1 MWLRVLLKSSLR
13 LTCPSRQSFF
23 PCPPPC
29 WSSISF
35 QIAHLLSFIFLPSVS
50 FLSFIEI
57 NFRSTWLPLFLPLSF
72 LILETIVSLFTVGR
86 LGRHCFFPC
95 PPHCWSSLSPQPSS
109 SLDCS
114 SQGFTNMP
122 DVQARNSWNH
132 SIVPC
137 KLEKE
142 IEKIWYQCFRIDRRG
157 ETWQMFA
164 QVVHAHWK
172 VCPAKNGPIKS
183 MAQ

>member
-13 LTCPSRQSFF
+13 STCPSRQSFF

-86 LGRHCFFPC
+86 LGCHCFFPC

-109 SLDCS
+109 SFDCP
-114 SQGFTNMP
+114 SQGSTNMP
-122 DVQARNSWNH
+122 DVQATNSWNQL
-132 SIVPC
+132 IVPC
-137 KLEKE
+137 KIEKE
-142 IEKIWYQCFRIDRRG
+142 IQKTLITILQDRQ
-157 ETWQMFA
+157 TWGDMA
-164 QVVHAHWK
+164 D
-172 VCPAKNGPIKS
+172 VCPSCPRPLEGLSN
-183 MAQ
+183 